1 MSGNRSKSSYITT
14 CRKFFGKWKD
24 EDFYG
29 PKAKHVYFYGPVDQ
43 ANVHALRTALAEA
56 RKDKMSNSNVKS
68 NSNLK
73 SNSTAVSAKNTKSVV
88 QKPLCIHLHSPGG
101 DAELGIALLNFLRE
115 IKVPVAVI
123 IDGYACSAI
132 TPMLIA
138 APYRVMHRFNF
149 CMIHEGSTIFHAGDR
164 MKESEHMFL
173 VNQYMQKLV
182 GEYYR
187 IYKEHTKL
195 PEAMLRDML
204 QRDLFMDASTC
215 AKYRV
220 VDRVLKLA
228 RRSVQTTWKAWDKRL
243 NTNSVRDPR
252 KWMDDYTHIFNYKNA
267 IEHANANS
275 NSNNSNN
282 VHPMLSI
289 VRPLQDAL
297 EARET
302 APQAPIVLHT
312 NLYLTPRT
320 FMWFDAAT
328 LMPRINLSQVPVI
341 GVIDSNIDILQ
352 AIPVI
357 MSHQRLMYENTYVSV
372 RLVFDHRHLPTWYY
386 HDIKSNTESLRRI
399 LISLLR
405 EYTKF
410 PAALLKTLFDKHI
423 ILSAA
428 DCKKYGLVD
437 HIIETI
443 DSGSGSNIIKST
455 SIKKKLQGGGCSG
468 TCSHGLPFT
477 QMLEILKNQ

>member
-1 MSGNRSKSSYITT
+1 MTGNRSKSSYISY

-24 EDFYG
+24 HEFYG
-29 PKAKHVYFYGPVDQ
+29 PNAKHVYFYGHVDQ
-43 ANVHALRTALAEA
+43 ANVHALRTALGEA
-56 RKDKMSNSNVKS
+56 NKKPNDVMKTKNSS
-68 NSNLK
+68 SAAANSDGP
-73 SNSTAVSAKNTKSVV
+73 TKPK
-88 QKPLCIHLHSPGG
+88 KPICIHLHSPGG

-115 IKVPVAVI
+115 IKVPVAVVV
-123 IDGYACSAI
+123 DGYACSAI

-149 CMIHEGSTIFHAGDR
+149 CMIHEGSMIFNAGDR
-164 MKESEHMFL
+164 IKESEHVFL

-187 IYKEHTKL
+187 IYSEHTKL
-195 PEAMLRDML
+195 PEALLKDML
-204 QRDLFMDASTC
+204 HRDLFMDASTC

-220 VDRVLKLA
+220 IDRVLTLP
-228 RRSVQTTWKAWDKRL
+228 RRAVQATWKTWDKQF
-243 NTNSVRDPR
+243 NTNSMRDPR
-252 KWMDDYTHIFNYKNA
+252 KWSDDYTHIFNYKNA
-267 IEHANANS
+267 IERS
-275 NSNNSNN
+275 NSSTNGAATNNGEQ
-282 VHPMLSI
+282 HPMLSI
-289 VRPLQDAL
+289 VKPLQDVL
-297 EARET
+297 EIGESDEQK
-302 APQAPIVLHT
+302 PAPIVLHT
-312 NLYLTPRT
+312 NLYLTPKT

-328 LMPRINLSQVPVI
+328 LMPRINLSPVPVI

-386 HDIKSNTESLRRI
+386 HDIKTNTESLRRV

-405 EYTKF
+405 EYTKL
-410 PAALLKTLFDKHI
+410 PEALLKTLFDKHI

-437 HIIETI
+437 HIVQTI
-443 DSGSGSNIIKST
+443 NSNSA
-455 SIKKKLQGGGCSG
+455 KKKSALLQGGGCSG
-468 TCSHGLPFT
+468 TCSHGLPFGA
-477 QMLEILKNQ
+477 